1 MYIEQIYTN
10 CLAQASYFIESNGEA
25 VVIDPIRDY
34 HIYVAK
40 ANERNAKIK
49 YIFETHFHADF
60 VSGHLDMAKATGA
73 TIVFGPNAVTGF
85 ESIVANDGDVFAVGN
100 LEIKVIHTPGHT
112 PESSCFLMHDETGMA
127 QALFTGDTLFVGD
140 VGRPDL
146 CQSGANMTME
156 DMAGML
162 YDSINT
168 KIAKMDDHILVYPGH
183 GPGSACGKS
192 LGPETHSTIGKEK
205 ATNYA
210 LQPMSK
216 EDFIAAVTD
225 GIAAPPSYFFDDA
238 ALNKNGYSLIDDIL
252 KEAKP
257 LTIAEFESE
266 MKSGALI
273 IDSRIPDEFE
283 NGFIKGAINI
293 GLNGQY
299 AIWAASLF
307 ELDRRILIVAE
318 EGMERESIL
327 RLTRVGFSNIS
338 GYLSGG
344 MPIWRNENKPVDLI
358 ISITPEEFALDVSYT
373 DQAILDVRKP
383 SEWANGIVENAELI
397 NLEDLQQKLDLLD
410 TEKDYEVH
418 CAGGYR
424 SMIACSLLKANGFNR
439 IKNVYG
445 GFSKIKE
452 TEVPILMPVL

>member
-1 MYIEQIYTN
+1 MHIEQIYTN
-10 CLAQASYFIESNGEA
+10 CLAQASYFVESNGEA
-25 VVIDPIRDY
+25 IVIDPIRDY
-34 HIYVAK
+34 DIYVAK

-216 EDFIAAVTD
+216 EDFIAAVID

>member
-238 ALNKNGYSLIDDIL
+238 ALNKMDIL
-252 KEAKP
+252 
-257 LTIAEFESE
+257 
-266 MKSGALI
+266 
-273 IDSRIPDEFE
+273 
-283 NGFIKGAINI
+283 
-293 GLNGQY
+293 
-299 AIWAASLF
+299 
-307 ELDRRILIVAE
+307 
-318 EGMERESIL
+318 
-327 RLTRVGFSNIS
+327 
-338 GYLSGG
+338 
-344 MPIWRNENKPVDLI
+344 
-358 ISITPEEFALDVSYT
+358 
-373 DQAILDVRKP
+373 
-383 SEWANGIVENAELI
+383 
-397 NLEDLQQKLDLLD
+397 
-410 TEKDYEVH
+410 
-418 CAGGYR
+418 
-424 SMIACSLLKANGFNR
+424 
-439 IKNVYG
+439 
-445 GFSKIKE
+445 
-452 TEVPILMPVL
+452 